1 MLDIKANGFI
11 DRLNKEGVNGITYVL
26 KADGI
31 AIVGIKTLEQLN
43 SAREFILY
51 FIQIRDM
58 GIKYKN
64 GKHDCLV
71 KINEITESE
80 VISRICK
87 PAVVFTE
94 RSAGVD
100 PEREIIIKSRDEL
113 LSVYFRRQPLLSLLG
128 DLEYYNNGFEE
139 YIRIKK

>member
-1 MLDIKANGFI
+1 MFDIRANGFI
-11 DRLNKEGVNGITYVL
+11 DRLNKEGISGVTYVL
-26 KADGI
+26 KTDEI

-58 GIKYKN
+58 SIKYKN

-71 KINEITESE
+71 KFSEITENE

-100 PEREIIIKSRDEL
+100 PEKEIIIKSRDEL
-113 LSVYFRRQPLLSLLG
+113 LSVYFTRQPLLSLLG
-128 DLEYYNNGFEE
+128 ELEYYNNGFEE